1 MTIDQQTNYDDPTLQ
16 AVAEAVTAALAVD
29 PTPERAA
36 KVKATVKA
44 RIAAAGA
51 ETMHEKNRA
60 IMSDMLEALGRG
72 DDAEFTRLFSTLEI
86 SPAVAMHVK
95 RAFGAASIREIGMR
109 TDRAEA
115 EFGPGWLDEE

>member
-1 MTIDQQTNYDDPTLQ
+1 M
-16 AVAEAVTAALAVD
+16 TAALAVD

-51 ETMHEKNRA
+51 EW
-60 IMSDMLEALGRG
+60 
-72 DDAEFTRLFSTLEI
+72 
-86 SPAVAMHVK
+86 V
-95 RAFGAASIREIGMR
+95 REIGMR